1 MRKRDDMGA
10 KKIEHPL
17 LSKAEEQK
25 IPVVSV
31 GEAFPRKNEAKSCL
45 GVCHGE
51 PQEVIVPWMAST
63 GVRHVVQTSHPEFER
78 EVQASIEMMTESA
91 NIFDDP
97 VKVIL
102 RGVSKDDLI
111 SGKAAGRYWETDFR
125 SSREKDSILA
135 RVRSFLEA
143 SPKSAMIID
152 SVIISTDEMITNAI
166 YNAPVDEN
174 NVHPFKDCD
183 RSLKIDLPN
192 ENTAKI
198 FMAHDGNWLVVGC
211 LDPYGSLYPAQ
222 LMSHLARSYEAGAD
236 SVMNVES
243 PGGAHIGTRMM
254 LDMCVGFYVAV
265 EDGVRSLVALTFP
278 FGKSHRQM
286 GNMPK
291 AVHVFSD
298 QE

>member
-1 MRKRDDMGA
+1 MGA
-10 KKIEHPL
+10 KKVEHPL
-17 LSKAEEQK
+17 LSQIAGQS

-31 GEAFPRKNEAKSCL
+31 GEMFPRDNDAKICL
-45 GVCHGE
+45 GVCEGE

-78 EVQASIEMMTESA
+78 EVQSSIEMMKESA

-102 RGVSKDDLI
+102 RGVGREEI
-111 SGKAAGRYWETDFR
+111 IAGKENTAYWERDFR
-125 SSREKDSILA
+125 SSKEKDSILA
-135 RVRSFLEA
+135 EVKIFVEA
-143 SPKSAMIID
+143 SPKAATILD
-152 SVIISTDEMITNAI
+152 AVITSTDEMISNAI
-166 YNAPVDEN
+166 YNAPVDAN
-174 NVHPFKDCD
+174 NEHPFKDTN
-183 RSLKIDLPN
+183 RSEKVELPGVT
-192 ENTAKI
+192 TAKI
-198 FMAHDGNWLVVGC
+198 FMAHDGQWLVVGC
-211 LDPYGSLYPAQ
+211 VDPYGSLYPGQ
-222 LMSHLARSYEAGAD
+222 LLSHLARSYEAGAD
-236 SVMNVES
+236 SVMNVDG

-265 EDGVRSLVALTFP
+265 EEGVRTLVALTFP

-286 GNMPK
+286 GKMPK